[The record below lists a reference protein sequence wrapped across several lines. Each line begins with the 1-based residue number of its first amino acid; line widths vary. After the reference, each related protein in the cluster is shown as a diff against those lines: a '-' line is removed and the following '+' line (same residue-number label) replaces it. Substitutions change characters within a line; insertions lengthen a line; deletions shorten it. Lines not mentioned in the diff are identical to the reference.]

1 MNLLLDTH
9 VLIWALMQPARLS
22 QPARQMIE
30 DVTHGVYFSAASI
43 WEIAIKTSTGRSDTP
58 PAPPPQ
64 AVLAGA
70 QRAGF
75 LQLVVTA
82 QHAAALVDLPHFHR
96 DPFDRLLVA
105 QARTEPMTLLT
116 RDTTLA
122 KYGDHV
128 RLI

>member
-9 VLIWALMQPARLS
+9 VLLWALLDPARLS
-22 QPARQMIE
+22 EQAKQQIE
-30 DVTHGVYFSAASI
+30 DPSHSVYFSAASI
-43 WEIAIKTSTGRSDTP
+43 WEIAIKSSTGRSDTP
-58 PAPPPQ
+58 LPPK

-70 QRAGF
+70 KHAGF
-75 LQLVVTA
+75 LQLTVSA
-82 QHAAALVDLPHFHR
+82 QHAAAVVDLPLIHR

-105 QARTEPMTLLT
+105 QARSEPMTLLT

-128 RLI
+128 WLI

>member
-9 VLIWALMQPARLS
+9 VLLWALLAPARLS
-22 QPARQMIE
+22 QPTRQLIE
-30 DVTHGVYFSAASI
+30 DGSHSVYFSAVSI
-43 WEIAIKTSTGRSDTP
+43 WEIAIKSSTGRSDV
-58 PAPPPQ
+58 PPPPT

-70 QRAGF
+70 IQAGF
-75 LQLVVTA
+75 LQLPVSA
-82 QHAAALVDLPHFHR
+82 HHAAAVIDLPPIHR

-105 QARTEPMTLLT
+105 QARSEPMTLLT
-116 RDTTLA
+116 RDATLA